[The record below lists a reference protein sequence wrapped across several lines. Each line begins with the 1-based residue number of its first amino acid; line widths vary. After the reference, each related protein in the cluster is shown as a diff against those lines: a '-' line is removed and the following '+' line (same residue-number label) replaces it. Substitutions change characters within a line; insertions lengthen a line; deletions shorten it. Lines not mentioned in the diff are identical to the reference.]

1 MHYYCIRY
9 DIHKRESPSPKNA
22 NKVHNN
28 CLNCIPI
35 PSPFNLVFCLPN
47 SEHPSDSEKPASG
60 GKPTAKVA
68 NLRQERA
75 MCGLLKA
82 EYMGSGATLVDGVR
96 RWFQRRTSSSSK
108 PINTTDANTNPNPN
122 PNPNP
127 NNNYYSDQSG
137 GNCNKSKYD
146 NNDGHVFFASDLSAQ
161 SSTSLQKR
169 RTTTFSSRLRT
180 TLTFLV

>member
-1 MHYYCIRY
+1 
-9 DIHKRESPSPKNA
+9 
-22 NKVHNN
+22 
-28 CLNCIPI
+28 
-35 PSPFNLVFCLPN
+35 
-47 SEHPSDSEKPASG
+47 
-60 GKPTAKVA
+60 
-68 NLRQERA
+68 

-108 PINTTDANTNPNPN
+108 PINTTDAITNPN

-127 NNNYYSDQSG
+127 NNNYYSDQSS

-161 SSTSLQKR
+161 SSTSLQKEEDYHLQFQVEDDFDISGLKLIQVPKR
-169 RTTTFSSRLRT
+169 ADFRAPHHPPPIMDSQKKVPFSFYFVFQDLGID
-180 TLTFLV
+180 LVSVFDFQWFEYGLVWWFSWALFG